1 MAFNEDLLGWAV
13 QDDPNQY
20 RGDFSI
26 KKKVGTVNSLINAI
40 VITNKANGQHSV
52 YEDNG
57 ALEGLGTELYNYNPD
72 GNVVTI
78 KSEDDFN
85 ATFTGINANQFD
97 TVVKNTK
104 TATLALAKDA
114 VVTNDPQSRANLT
127 RLVNTTGFKSLGKN
141 IQELNP
147 NELNNSL
154 QSDDQPSESI
164 RSEGASK
171 QLSRFPN
178 AELELGTNTGGT
190 KDTLRYPRQS
200 LEAYGYDYIQISAY
214 NYVASGLNTSRN
226 RKPNFRGA
234 DPRFKE
240 KFEVIQ
246 LPMQPQL
253 SESTAVSWGGDS
265 LNAIQAEGA
274 NIARNAIN
282 DLGEGNIG
290 EALGGMVN
298 DATGAV
304 NRLLADGGSKAAL
317 TAYFAGQAV
326 GANVIGR
333 TTGQVINPN
342 LELLFSGPNLR
353 SFNFNFTLTPRD
365 SEEARIVRKI
375 IRAMKRNM
383 TPQRSSQ
390 NLFLESPRIFELEY
404 IFGDTNRE
412 HPFMNKFKP
421 CACTNFTVNYT
432 PDGSYMTYRGE
443 PSMTAYQISMSFGE
457 IEPIYSDEYG
467 GESGND
473 NEPTM
478 GF

>member
-57 ALEGLGTELYNYNPD
+57 ALEGLGTELYSYDPD
-72 GNVVTI
+72 ENKVDI

-85 ATFTGINANQFD
+85 ATFTGINANQFN
-97 TVVKNTK
+97 TVVQNTK
-104 TATLALAKDA
+104 KATLALAKDA

-127 RLVNTTGFKSLGKN
+127 RLVNTTGYKSIGKN

-147 NELNNSL
+147 NETNDSL
-154 QSDDQPSESI
+154 QSEPRPISVSPSEDETI
-164 RSEGASK
+164 VN
-171 QLSRFPN
+171 PN
-178 AELELGTNTGGT
+178 ANVQSSAINSGTQE
-190 KDTLRYPRQS
+190 TLRYPRQS
-200 LEAYGYDYIQISAY
+200 LEEYGYDYIQITAY
-214 NYVASGLNTSRN
+214 DYVPSGLNTSTRN
-226 RKPNFRGA
+226 RTRGFG
-234 DPRFKE
+234 DTDSSRFKNKKE
-240 KFEVIQ
+240 TIQ

-253 SESTAVSWGGDS
+253 SEATSVSWGGDT
-265 LNAIQAEGA
+265 LNEIQRAGA
-274 NIARNAIN
+274 NIAMGAIA
-282 DLGEGNIG
+282 DAGEGKIG
-290 EALGGMVN
+290 EALSGMLSGV
-298 DATGAV
+298 DAEFS
-304 NRLLADGGSKAAL
+304 RLLGNGAAKSQII
-317 TAYFAGQAV
+317 AYFAGQAV

-353 SFNFNFTLTPRD
+353 SFNFNFNLTPRD
-365 SEEARIVRKI
+365 VEEARIIRKM

-383 TPQRSSQ
+383 TPQVSDKD
-390 NLFLESPRIFELEY
+390 LFLKSPRIFELEY
-404 IFGDTNRE
+404 IFGDNTE
-412 HPFMNKFKP
+412 QHPFMNKFKP

-443 PSMTAYQISMSFGE
+443 PSMTSYQIAMSFGE
-457 IEPIYSDEYG
+457 IEPIYSHEY
-467 GESGND
+467 ED
-473 NEPTM
+473 NERNM

>member
-57 ALEGLGTELYNYNPD
+57 ALEGLGTELYSYDPNENKID
-72 GNVVTI
+72 I

-85 ATFTGINANQFD
+85 ATFTGINSNQFD
-97 TVVKNTK
+97 TVVQNTK
-104 TATLALAKDA
+104 KATLALAKDA

-127 RLVNTTGFKSLGKN
+127 RLVNTTGYKSIGKN

-147 NELNNSL
+147 NETNDSL
-154 QSDDQPSESI
+154 QSEPRPISISPSEDETI
-164 RSEGASK
+164 VN
-171 QLSRFPN
+171 PN
-178 AELELGTNTGGT
+178 SNVKSSAINSGTQE
-190 KDTLRYPRQS
+190 TLRYPRQS
-200 LEAYGYDYIQISAY
+200 LEEYGYDYIQITAY
-214 NYVASGLNTSRN
+214 DYVPSGLNTSTRN
-226 RKPNFRGA
+226 RTRGFG
-234 DPRFKE
+234 DTDSSRFKNKKE
-240 KFEVIQ
+240 TIQ

-253 SESTAVSWGGDS
+253 SEATSVSWGGDT
-265 LNAIQAEGA
+265 LNEIQRAGA
-274 NIARNAIN
+274 NIAAGAIASA
-282 DLGEGNIG
+282 GEGKIG
-290 EALGGMVN
+290 EALSGMVSGV
-298 DATGAV
+298 DTEFS
-304 NRLLADGGSKAAL
+304 RLLGNGAAKNQII
-317 TAYFAGQAV
+317 AYFAGQAV

-353 SFNFNFTLTPRD
+353 SFNFNFNLTPRD
-365 SEEARIVRKI
+365 AEEARIIRKM

-383 TPQRSSQ
+383 TPQVSDKD
-390 NLFLESPRIFELEY
+390 LFLKSPRIFELEY
-404 IFGDTNRE
+404 IFGDNTE
-412 HPFMNKFKP
+412 QHPFMNKFKP

-443 PSMTAYQISMSFGE
+443 PSMTSYQIAMSFGE
-457 IEPIYSDEYG
+457 IEPIYSHEY
-467 GESGND
+467 ED
-473 NEPTM
+473 NERNM